1 VSAIPAASEPITPKR
16 KLDAFRPKRV
26 TIIEI
31 NRAKI
36 KDCAI
41 YIEATRCFFSPIE
54 LPIIAF
60 VAAPIPT
67 PTAIIVK
74 YIGKDLAIAPMALQK
89 FYPRTKYQLNYKRF
103 EIMNLH

>member
-1 VSAIPAASEPITPKR
+1 MSVIPAASEPITPKR
-16 KLDAFRPKRV
+16 KLDAFRPKSV
-26 TIIEI
+26 TTIEI

-36 KDCAI
+36 KDWAI

-54 LPIIAF
+54 LPIIAL

-74 YIGKDLAIAPMALQK
+74 YIGKDFAIAPIASAEILPANQVS
-89 FYPRTKYQLNYKRF
+89 TKL
-103 EIMNLH
+103 